1 MALLLFGATLTGCD
15 QILGTLGGG
24 NLPDNPDDE
33 AVNER
38 DPNNTNFRLA
48 DIILL
53 DGREF
58 GEQFTVTESTFTLS
72 WGKDPNDNGFA
83 DSLFYDVEYTSPSG
97 VTNSERVTGTSIEF
111 TGLEETINSES
122 YTFEIVVGVT
132 GYSNVSE
139 PFEGSFKVNA
149 IESKGFMF
157 RKRNITANND
167 GSYTVDI
174 YVDEMVESDAV
185 NAISLELEF
194 DASVLSTSISDIEVY
209 TDSESYLNRGEASN
223 IISVP
228 EVSNA
233 NGIVNVYAGVLGNN
247 LISKGGS
254 GKFCSITFTPNGTL
268 SSSTTISIGSN
279 SVFKSED
286 GSDVVITDFD
296 EAVLN

>member
-1 MALLLFGATLTGCD
+1 MAVLLLGATLTGCD
-15 QILGTLGGG
+15 QILGSLGGG

-38 DPNNTNFRLA
+38 DPNNSNFRLA

-53 DGREF
+53 DGRTF
-58 GEQFTVTESTFTLS
+58 GEQFTVTESSFTLS
-72 WGKDPNDNGFA
+72 WGKDPSDDGFA

-97 VTNSERVTGTSIEF
+97 TVISERVTGTSIQF
-111 TGLEETINSES
+111 TGLEETINSEAYS
-122 YTFEIVVGVT
+122 FEIVVGVN
-132 GYSNVSE
+132 GYSSVSD
-139 PFEGSFKVNA
+139 PFEGTFRVNA

-157 RKRNITANND
+157 RKRNVTANND

-174 YVDEMVESDAV
+174 YVDEMVESDAI
-185 NAISLELEF
+185 NAISLELEY
-194 DASVLSTSISDIEVY
+194 DQTVLSTSVSDIEVY
-209 TDSESYLNRGEASN
+209 TDADSYLNRGDASN

-228 EVSNA
+228 EINSS

-247 LISKGGS
+247 LATKGGA
-254 GKFCSITFTPNGTL
+254 GKFCSITFTPIGTL